1 MPKLLEM
8 GFETEQGMVGTPAVL
23 FGIVSYPGPFLF
35 PVDCN
40 HHRIYI
46 ENQGGALRGKTK
58 QISPETVVEPD
69 QPADCLGRQAFQKP
83 AQGGLVREAGNSQH
97 LQEGA
102 VVLQDFG
109 LVDTPK
115 THDNGKHQ
123 SQKKFGR
130 MVTLISLGK
139 PDVILQMFLQTNLF
153 AKTLNQPHPA
163 EVGNVGF
170 VEGKIDFLGSF
181 WHDTQNTFL
190 RRFVR

>member
-1 MPKLLEM
+1 MPKFLKV
-8 GFETEQGMVGTPAVL
+8 GFETEQGMVRTPAFL
-23 FGIVSYPGPFLF
+23 FGIVSYSASLLF

-40 HHRIYI
+40 HYRIYV

-69 QPADCLGRQAFQKP
+69 QPTDCLGRQAFQEP

-97 LQEGA
+97 LQKGA
-102 VVLQDFG
+102 VVLQNFG

-123 SQKKFGR
+123 SQKKFGG
-130 MVTLISLGK
+130 MIALISLGK
-139 PDVILQMFLQTNLF
+139 PDIILQMFLQTNLF
-153 AKTLNQPHPA
+153 AKTLNQLHPTK
-163 EVGNVGF
+163 VGDVRF

-190 RRFVR
+190 RRFV